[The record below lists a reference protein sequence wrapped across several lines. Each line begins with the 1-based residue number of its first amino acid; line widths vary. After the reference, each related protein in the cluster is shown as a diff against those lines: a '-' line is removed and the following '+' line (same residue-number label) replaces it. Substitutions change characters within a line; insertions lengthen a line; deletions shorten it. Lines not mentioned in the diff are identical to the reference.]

1 MLQAEHLSFPLQEE
15 PTGRVSN
22 LELAAKFKVLI
33 SSILAP
39 LFFPEKDADHV
50 ANNGS

>member
-15 PTGRVSN
+15 PTGRISN

-33 SSILAP
+33 SSTTVS
-39 LFFPEKDADHV
+39 FPALKAAQHI